1 VTLYWALTGMCGI
14 ESDSATGHIF
24 VAVSVVVVVRRETSR
39 GLWSLTVGMRRFR
52 STADAQIAAIAT
64 RQHGVVTVEQLRE
77 AGLDEAAVRR
87 RVQAGRLHRLHR
99 GVYAVGHRSLS
110 WRGRWLAAV
119 LAAGEGAVLS
129 HSSAAG
135 LWEYLRP
142 IHGPAHVTVVAAV
155 RRKARTGIVIHRSRT
170 LTARD
175 VTRRYGIAVT
185 TPARTI
191 EDLRGTVEPYLF
203 RRALRQAELAGHRVP
218 HLSAVKR
225 TRSDLELL
233 FLALCDEHGLPR
245 PLVNRRVHGRRVD
258 FWWPEQRVAVE
269 TDSWDYHR
277 GSVAFED
284 DHERDL
290 ELRAHGIAT
299 RRYTGDQLEAA
310 SEAVAADLREALGVG
325 PHRLVTKT

>member
-1 VTLYWALTGMCGI
+1 M
-14 ESDSATGHIF
+14 
-24 VAVSVVVVVRRETSR
+24 REQ
-39 GLWSLTVGMRRFR
+39 R
-52 STADAQIAAIAT
+52 STGDARIGVVAS
-64 RQHGVVTVEQLRE
+64 RQHGVVTQEQLAA
-77 AGLDEAAVRR
+77 AGIDRSGITR

-119 LAAGEGAVLS
+119 LTAGDGAVLS
-129 HSSAAG
+129 HSSAAA
-135 LWEYLRP
+135 LWQFLRP
-142 IHGPAHVTVVAAV
+142 MPGPTHLTVDAAV
-155 RRKARTGIVIHRSRT
+155 HLKPRAGLRVHRSRT

-175 VTRRYGIAVT
+175 VTRRHGIAVT

-191 EDLRGTVEPYLF
+191 EDIRGEVEAYFF

-218 HLSAVKR
+218 HLSATKR

-233 FLALCDEHGLPR
+233 FLALCDDHGLPR
-245 PLVNRRVHGRRVD
+245 PLVNRRVHGHRVD
-258 FWWPEQRVAVE
+258 FFWPEQRLAVE
-269 TDSWDYHR
+269 TDSWQYHR

-299 RRYTGDQLEAA
+299 RRYTGDQMEAA
-310 SEAVAADLREALGVG
+310 AQEIAADLREAL
-325 PHRLVTKT
+325 VTKT

>member
-1 VTLYWALTGMCGI
+1 M
-14 ESDSATGHIF
+14 
-24 VAVSVVVVVRRETSR
+24 REQ
-39 GLWSLTVGMRRFR
+39 R
-52 STADAQIAAIAT
+52 STAEVRIAT
-64 RQHGVVTVEQLRE
+64 LAGRQHGVVTQEQL
-77 AGLDEAAVRR
+77 AAVGIDKSGVTR

-99 GVYAVGHRSLS
+99 GVYAVGHPSLS

-119 LAAGEGAVLS
+119 LAAGDGAALS
-129 HSSAAG
+129 HSSAAA
-135 LWEYLRP
+135 LWGYLRP
-142 IHGPAHVTVVAAV
+142 IRGPVHITVAATIN
-155 RRKARTGIVIHRSRT
+155 RKRSGLMIHRSRT
-170 LTARD
+170 FTPRV
-175 VTRRYGIAVT
+175 VTRHHGIAVT

-191 EDLRGTVEPYLF
+191 EDIRGAVEPYLF

-233 FLALCDEHGLPR
+233 FLGLCDIHGLPR
-245 PLVNRRVHGRRVD
+245 PLVNRRVHGHRVD

-290 ELRAHGIAT
+290 ELRAHRIAT
-299 RRYTGDQLEAA
+299 RRYTGDQMEAA
-310 SEAVAADLREALGVG
+310 PDAVAADLREALG
-325 PHRLVTKT
+325 HSSDRLS

>member
-1 VTLYWALTGMCGI
+1 
-14 ESDSATGHIF
+14 
-24 VAVSVVVVVRRETSR
+24 
-39 GLWSLTVGMRRFR
+39 MRQKL
-52 STADAQIAAIAT
+52 STAGSRIAAIAA

-77 AGLDEAAVRR
+77 VGFDESAVHRAMR
-87 RVQAGRLHRLHR
+87 AGRLHRLHR

-119 LAAGEGAVLS
+119 LAAGDGAVLS
-129 HSSAAG
+129 HTSAAA

-142 IHGPAHVTVVAAV
+142 IRGPVHVTLPAAV
-155 RRKARTGIVIHRSRT
+155 RRKSRPGLQVHRSRT
-170 LTARD
+170 LTRLD
-175 VTRRYGIAVT
+175 VTRRHGIAVT

-191 EDLRGTVEPYLF
+191 EDVRGTVEPYLF

-225 TRSDLELL
+225 SRSDLELL
-233 FLALCDEHGLPR
+233 FLALCDDHDLPR
-245 PLVNRRVHGRRVD
+245 PLVNHRVHGHRVD
-258 FWWPEQRVAVE
+258 FFWPDHHLAVE

-284 DHERDL
+284 DHDRDL
-290 ELRAHGIAT
+290 ELRARRITT

-310 SEAVAADLREALGVG
+310 SDAVAADLREALG
-325 PHRLVTKT
+325 LAS

>member
-1 VTLYWALTGMCGI
+1 
-14 ESDSATGHIF
+14 
-24 VAVSVVVVVRRETSR
+24 
-39 GLWSLTVGMRRFR
+39 MRQKG
-52 STADAQIAAIAT
+52 STAGNRVAAIAA
-64 RQHGVVTVEQLRE
+64 RQHGVVTAAQLRM
-77 AGLDEAAVRR
+77 AGFDESAVHRA
-87 RVQAGRLHRLHR
+87 VKAGRLHRLHR

-129 HSSAAG
+129 HSSAAA

-142 IHGPAHVTVVAAV
+142 IPGPVHVTVPAAL
-155 RRKARTGIVIHRSRT
+155 RRKPRPGLQIHRSRT
-170 LTARD
+170 LTARE
-175 VTRRYGIAVT
+175 VTRRHGIAVT
-185 TPARTI
+185 SPARTI
-191 EDLRGTVEPYLF
+191 EDIPGTVGPYLF

-218 HLSAVKR
+218 HLGAVKR

-233 FLALCDEHGLPR
+233 FLGLCDEHGLPPPR
-245 PLVNRRVHGRRVD
+245 VNQHVLGHLVD
-258 FWWPEQRVAVE
+258 FWWPEQRLAVE

-290 ELRAHGIAT
+290 ALRAHHIAT

-310 SEAVAADLREALGVG
+310 SEAIAADLRQALG
-325 PHRLVTKT
+325 LAS

>member
-1 VTLYWALTGMCGI
+1 M
-14 ESDSATGHIF
+14 
-24 VAVSVVVVVRRETSR
+24 
-39 GLWSLTVGMRRFR
+39 
-52 STADAQIAAIAT
+52 
-64 RQHGVVTVEQLRE
+64 
-77 AGLDEAAVRR
+77 
-87 RVQAGRLHRLHR
+87 
-99 GVYAVGHRSLS
+99 
-110 WRGRWLAAV
+110 AAV

-142 IHGPAHVTVVAAV
+142 IQGPAHVTVIAAV
-155 RRKARTGIVIHRSRT
+155 RRKARTGIVMHRSRT

-175 VTRRYGIAVT
+175 ITRRYGIAVT
-185 TPARTI
+185 TPARTV

-245 PLVNRRVHGRRVD
+245 PLVNRRVHGYRVD

-284 DHERDL
+284 DHGRDL

-299 RRYTGDQLEAA
+299 CRYTGDQLEAA

-325 PHRLVTKT
+325 LHRLVTKT